1 MTYHTEDQY
10 RAAEALTAY
19 IESED
24 FVSENLHDRFL
35 TEDDFPV
42 GEADEADMT
51 DDDWEFVRECLWVDP
66 FERDC

>member
-10 RAAEALTAY
+10 RAAEALAAY

-42 GEADEADMT
+42 GEADESDMT